1 MMRLWRVEPSGR
13 GGKRNAVGPL
23 RAARTGG
30 MCAADGKRGDVDS
43 TQTLQEQLRRQIAD
57 ERLRCWKSVLAE
69 GKNPRLNT
77 ERPSPAPDLTSWENL
92 KPSQETPAPKVQ
104 DLVALLEENE
114 LGDAKLFQQLH
125 RQKFCFDHSREL
137 WLTYNGVIWENDTLR
152 CAHKAVVDMAEL
164 YADAGKEQYRYFA
177 GKKADVDLEIVDL
190 EKKMTVL
197 ETEDGDAD
205 AKKKLKKEISALE
218 DESARLGKKARSAKK
233 SMDERAKA
241 LRAMQRSG
249 KVLSMAALG
258 ADSCGL
264 TGKEFNRHP
273 TLLAFANGVVDLE
286 TGRLTRSRPDLYLT
300 QSSPYPYPGIHAYSP
315 WWDAHLRKIFC
326 GNDALIDYFE
336 RVIGYS
342 ATGLQVNKDIWCALG
357 PHANNGKSVTFN
369 AIKKVLGDVATTI
382 KLDVLL
388 EEKGGFRSKGPDPDL
403 MVLDGIRMGIAAE
416 ANDKVKFSM
425 ERVKAITGG
434 DDVRARGM
442 YADSKII
449 DSKVKLWL
457 HTNDIPQISGFDP
470 GFMLRL
476 RIIPFAARF
485 VTDPALVDEARHHYR
500 AAGKM
505 EVERRLE
512 ESYPQIA
519 AWIVRCARKFLRDV
533 DYVTPS
539 IVLRNTK
546 DYFEEQDNL
555 GKFIEDACETGRE
568 CKCKSGDLWKV
579 FKTWCV
585 EELAMDE
592 KHVMSNKR
600 MTAELLKRDGFV
612 RLRTRP
618 TTVWGGLQPTR
629 EWMSRGLK

>member
-1 MMRLWRVEPSGR
+1 M
-13 GGKRNAVGPL
+13 N
-23 RAARTGG
+23 
-30 MCAADGKRGDVDS
+30 S
-43 TQTLQEQLRRQIAD
+43 TQDWRQKIHQQVAD
-57 ERLRCWKSVLAE
+57 ERQRRWDAVLAE
-69 GKNPRLNT
+69 GKNPRLNA
-77 ERPSPAPDLTSWENL
+77 ERSSPAPDLTPWENL
-92 KPSQETPAPKVQ
+92 KTSAGNPAPRVQ
-104 DLVALLEENE
+104 ELAALLEENE
-114 LGDAKLFQQLH
+114 LGDAKLFQRLH
-125 RQKFCFDHSREL
+125 HEKFLFDHSREL
-137 WLTYNGVIWENDTLR
+137 WLQYNGVIWENDTLR
-152 CAHKAVVDMAEL
+152 CAHRAVVDMAEL

-177 GKKADVDLEIVDL
+177 GKKAEVDLEIVEL
-190 EKKMTVL
+190 EKKMTAL
-197 ETEDGDAD
+197 ETEDGVDPD
-205 AKKKLKKEISALE
+205 DKKKLKKEISALE
-218 DESARLGKKARSAKK
+218 DESAKLGKKARNAKK

-241 LRAMQRSG
+241 LRAMQRSS

-258 ADSCGL
+258 TNSCGVAG
-264 TGKEFNRHP
+264 TEFNRHP
-273 TLLAFANGVVDLE
+273 TLLAFTNGVVDLE
-286 TGRLTRSRPDLYLT
+286 TGRLMRSRPDLYLT
-300 QSSPYPYPGIHAYSP
+300 QTSPYPYPGIHAHSE
-315 WWDAHLRKIFC
+315 WWEEHLRKIFC
-326 GNDALIDYFE
+326 GNETLIDYFE
-336 RVIGYS
+336 HVIGYS

-357 PHANNGKSVTFN
+357 PQANNGKSVTFN

-457 HTNDIPQISGFDP
+457 HTNDVPQISGFDP

-476 RIIPFAARF
+476 RIVPFAAQF
-485 VTDPALVDEARHHYR
+485 VTDPALVDEANHKYR

-505 EVERRLE
+505 EVERQLQAA
-512 ESYPQIA
+512 YPQIA
-519 AWIVRCARKFLRDV
+519 AWIVRCARKFLRNV
-533 DYVTPS
+533 DYATPS
-539 IVLRNTK
+539 IVLQNTK
-546 DYFEEQDNL
+546 EYFEEQDNL
-555 GKFIEDACETGRE
+555 GKFIEDACETGRG

-592 KHVMSNKR
+592 RHVMSNKR

-618 TTVWGGLQPTR
+618 TTVWGGLQPTQK
-629 EWMSRGLK
+629 WLSRGLK